1 MFCIICKVIPN
12 LVTNHR
18 TLALLLP
25 KICVFLTGDRGLL
38 CQLYVNPYSKILQR
52 RVLSALRNIQTMQQR
67 RGTGSGSLATQGW
80 ARSPPHSSPKEST
93 LCFLTTAFSLTLFL
107 ISKFQKCLWVK
118 TLSFLIHLLFTY
130 MITGVINIQTV
141 FQLLAFLISFF
152 IRRNESTSWNIFV
165 IPLWIVYGISQG
177 TRSFFQYERVNILY

>member
-1 MFCIICKVIPN
+1 
-12 LVTNHR
+12 
-18 TLALLLP
+18 
-25 KICVFLTGDRGLL
+25 
-38 CQLYVNPYSKILQR
+38 
-52 RVLSALRNIQTMQQR
+52 MQQR
-67 RGTGSGSLATQGW
+67 RRTGSGSLATQGW
-80 ARSPPHSSPKEST
+80 TRPPPHPSPKEST
-93 LCFLTTAFSLTLFL
+93 LCVLTTALSLTLFL

-177 TRSFFQYERVNILY
+177 TRSFFFNMNGSTFYTKACFPQTILLCAFCFLFLTFFSMFLVLYREHVLTFSIKTSRRPLVFITIMIKHNE

>member
-18 TLALLLP
+18 TLALVLP

-80 ARSPPHSSPKEST
+80 ARPLPIRHQRSPR
-93 LCFLTTAFSLTLFL
+93 CAFLPQRCLTLFL

-165 IPLWIVYGISQG
+165 IPLWNFPGY
-177 TRSFFQYERVNILY
+177 